1 MQRAIPHCYDSLFCI
16 FQLIGNHS
24 TRPYCFLSFH
34 LVYDNGTVKHISS
47 HLNNRQECSN
57 DTHKIVTHFYVNC
70 FLHLQLMKIDPYFI
84 IAQFYPKNAMSYP

>member
-34 LVYDNGTVKHISS
+34 LVYDNGT
-47 HLNNRQECSN
+47 
-57 DTHKIVTHFYVNC
+57 HFYVNC